1 MSSKIYQTVNN
12 YLYILVTW
20 LLLLFS
26 LALIFSSIYNL
37 YINIFHELSEEN
49 ITLAILQWVWS
60 VVIWVAIA
68 DVAKYMYEEEIVK
81 NKELTRAKEARETL
95 TKIIVIISI
104 AVAIE
109 GLIYIFKAWIQ
120 DIRLLVYPSILI
132 ISSSIMIVGLWI
144 YHKLTVNVD
153 KK

>member
-1 MSSKIYQTVNN
+1 MNSKVYQTVNN

-20 LLLLFS
+20 LLLFFS
-26 LALIFSSIYNL
+26 LALIFSSIYNV

>member
-20 LLLLFS
+20 LLLFFS

-37 YINIFHELSEEN
+37 YINVFHDLSEEN

>member
-20 LLLLFS
+20 LLLFFS